1 MRCQDQVLNLAIEGG
16 QHWLASGCLALK
28 DNDDESDSKLQQR
41 AEGGNVEQ
49 SESELTIL
57 VE

>member
-1 MRCQDQVLNLAIEGG
+1 VLNLAIKGG
-16 QHWLASGCLALK
+16 QYWLASGCLALK
-28 DNDDESDSKLQQR
+28 DNDGESDSKPQQR

-49 SESELTIL
+49 RESEPTIL